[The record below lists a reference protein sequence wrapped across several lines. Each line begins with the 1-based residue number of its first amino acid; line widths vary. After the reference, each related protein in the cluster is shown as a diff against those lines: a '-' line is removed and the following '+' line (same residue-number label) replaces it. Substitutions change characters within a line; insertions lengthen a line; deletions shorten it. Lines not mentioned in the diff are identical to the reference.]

1 MALSTNNVVL
11 SIVAFF
17 LSLGITAETV
27 IVVLVKF
34 SLTQVGP
41 YTAWQRSVYTTVT
54 TIIASTITAFISSQ
68 IRGLWIAHLD
78 LHFVG
83 AINSGQFERIE
94 GKWQTVLGVGKVSD
108 QFRFWNIGATY
119 LVAGL
124 ITTSVVA
131 SLNPTISTRTTT
143 YSAEV
148 SLGLPWQCARVT
160 DKLLK
165 QFSVYEWPLGNG
177 SFLSSGG
184 NWGNCPPRL
193 ATAFIAGINTV
204 DPSTY
209 VYSDQGVA
217 VKSTAIGAPISI
229 FGFDP
234 IFKLGKSF
242 SQFLDHYGNNISNT
256 TQCVRVMTSNP
267 VSCHAGGTV
276 SWASRGNTK
285 VQVTSDDETC
295 DAISPGCETF
305 NDPSQEDVM
314 VKKICPGEKP
324 GQATIV
330 LGGTYAFG
338 FWLSF
343 AMNDPNRF
351 CKDRD
356 PDTVGGGCF
365 RVGYS
370 YAVTCHVDVR
380 NVFSYREV
388 TLNFQDS
395 QQRQETKLAMQLSG
409 DSQDC
414 ASFDPD
420 QNLGLFGSA
429 ISANWA
435 SIAQNDGFRGYIDSI
450 MSTTVDYTPGIRQP
464 RQPPY
469 AFQNSQNPLEDTLG
483 LIIAMSTSRLNGT
496 MDTLTADAV
505 IIHTRVGSGS
515 LASFA
520 YCIPPAISSI
530 TLLWLLVHTLRS
542 QQVDF
547 SSINLHEL
555 IRIQV

>member
-1 MALSTNNVVL
+1 MALSTNDVVL
-11 SIVAFF
+11 SIVALF
-17 LSLGITAETV
+17 LSLAITAETIV
-27 IVVLVKF
+27 VVLVKF
-34 SLTQVGP
+34 NLTEVGP

-54 TIIASTITAFISSQ
+54 TIIASTITSFISSQ
-68 IRGLWIAHLD
+68 IRGLWLAHLD
-78 LHFVG
+78 LHFVT
-83 AINSGQFERIE
+83 AINSGQFRRIE

-131 SLNPTISTRTTT
+131 SLNPTISTRRTT
-143 YSAEV
+143 YNAGV
-148 SLGLPWQCARVT
+148 SLGLPWRCAPVR
-160 DKLLK
+160 DEPDSRY
-165 QFSVYEWPLGNG
+165 SVYEWPLGNG

-184 NWGNCPPRL
+184 NWGDCPPRL
-193 ATAFIAGINTV
+193 ANAFIAGINTV
-204 DPSTY
+204 DPSAY
-209 VYSDQGVA
+209 VYSDHGVA

-229 FGFDP
+229 FGFDQ
-234 IFKLGKSF
+234 IFKLGKTF
-242 SQFLDHYGNNISNT
+242 TQFLDQYGNNIANT

-267 VSCHAGGTV
+267 VSCQAGGTV
-276 SWASRGNTK
+276 SWASRGNTN

-295 DAISPGCETF
+295 NATSPEAL
-305 NDPSQEDVM
+305 NDPSREAIM
-314 VKKICPGEKP
+314 VKEICPGEKP

-330 LGGTYAFG
+330 LGGTHAFG

-356 PDTVGGGCF
+356 PDTEGCF
-365 RVGYS
+365 HVGYS
-370 YAVTCHVDVR
+370 YAITCRVDVR

-414 ASFDPD
+414 ADFDPD

-435 SIAQNDGFRGYIDSI
+435 SIAQNDGLKGYIDSI
-450 MSTTVDYTPGIRQP
+450 MSTTVNWTLDMREP

-469 AFQNSQNPLEDTLG
+469 AFQNSRNPLEDTLG
-483 LIIAMSTSRLNGT
+483 LVIAMSSSRLNGT
-496 MDTLTADAV
+496 MDAITANAV

-515 LASFA
+515 SASFA
-520 YCIPPAISSI
+520 YCIPPAISAI
-530 TLLWLLVHTLRS
+530 ILLWL
-542 QQVDF
+542 
-547 SSINLHEL
+547 
-555 IRIQV
+555 IQV